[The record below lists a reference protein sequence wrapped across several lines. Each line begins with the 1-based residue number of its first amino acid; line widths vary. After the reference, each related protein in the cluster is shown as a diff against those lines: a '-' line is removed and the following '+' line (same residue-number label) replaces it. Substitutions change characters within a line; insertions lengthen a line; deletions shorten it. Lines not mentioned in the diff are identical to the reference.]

1 MYSKDFEI
9 NLYLFDFKLLQYSWH
24 QDWTL
29 NAFHG
34 GQALATALKLNNTVV
49 EINLAQNGNCGNKG
63 AEACEH
69 V

>member
-1 MYSKDFEI
+1 MCSKYFEI
-9 NLYLFDFKLLQYSWH
+9 NLFEFKLLQYSWH

-29 NAFHG
+29 NSIH

-49 EINLAQNGNCGNKG
+49 DINLPHNDCGDEG

-69 V
+69 T